1 MEEKFSRQA
10 AKFAKK
16 KYIPEA
22 KTPLHSSRPARPFG
36 RVRLGVRKNG
46 DT

>member
-16 KYIPEA
+16 KYVPEA
-22 KTPLHSSRPARPFG
+22 KTPFAFFAAWREEKWRDM
-36 RVRLGVRKNG
+36 K
-46 DT
+46 